1 MHSFFK
7 HWLAGGAIAALA
19 LPTWAADATLAKI
32 QSSGQLTI
40 GYRLDAA
47 PLSYAGEG
55 GKPVG
60 YAVELCQQLAARI
73 QSQLKLPALQ
83 LHYVPVTIA
92 ERFDRIADGKIQLE
106 CADSTNTKA
115 RRERVAFGL
124 TYYYA
129 GARMLVRANDTRQ
142 QLAQMGQ
149 ARVAVINGSTG
160 QQVSERQPGLTLVTV
175 ASTEEGAKAVAQGRA
190 DAFVSDDISLID
202 QARLLKGTVKV
213 VGARMSVE
221 PLAPLVPKHAPD
233 FQALV
238 TQAMKDMY
246 RDGTARQIYKKWF
259 EQPLP
264 GRGYSLDLPP
274 DMLLNDTFRR
284 PDGFVTDWTVL

>member
-1 MHSFFK
+1 MHSHFK
-7 HWLAGGAIAALA
+7 HWLAAAAITALA
-19 LPTWAADATLAKI
+19 LPALGADATLAKI
-32 QSSGQLTI
+32 QSTGALTI

-55 GKPVG
+55 GKPIG

-129 GARMLVRANDTRQ
+129 GARMLVRSNDARE
-142 QLAQMGQ
+142 QLGQMGQ

-160 QQVSERQPGLTLVTV
+160 QQVSQRQPGLTLVTV
-175 ASTEEGAKAVAQGRA
+175 TSTEEGAKAVAEGRA

-202 QARLLKGTVKV
+202 QARLLKGAVKV
-213 VGARMSVE
+213 VGRRLSVE
-221 PLAPLVPKHAPD
+221 PLAPVLPKDAPD
-233 FQALV
+233 FQTLV
-238 TQAMKDMY
+238 NQTLKDMY
-246 RDGTARQIYKKWF
+246 LDGTARRAYRKWF
-259 EQPLP
+259 EQPMP
-264 GRGYSLDLPP
+264 TRGYSLDLPP
-274 DMLLNDTFRR
+274 DLLLNDIFRR

>member
-1 MHSFFK
+1 MHSSSK
-7 HWLAGGAIAALA
+7 HWLAAAAIAALA
-19 LPTWAADATLAKI
+19 LPAWAADATLAKI
-32 QSSGQLTI
+32 QSSGSLTI

-47 PLSYAGEG
+47 PLSYAGED

-213 VGARMSVE
+213 VGARLSVE
-221 PLAPLVPKHAPD
+221 PLAPLVSKYAPD
-233 FQALV
+233 FQNLV
-238 TQAMKDMY
+238 NQAMKDLY